1 VNQDVTSPLC
11 DVMAGKEP
19 TLAELLLRLR
29 ADQLQRWQ
37 QGERPQLESY
47 LEQYPLLRQH
57 PEALLDLISSEL
69 LLRGQGNDLPELA
82 EYLERFP
89 AHEAA
94 LRQHFLLFGRL
105 RSRSRARATQELPPS
120 MVSST
125 LPDTGQPAGAAPV
138 VFPTVPGYDIYRELG
153 RGNMGVVYHACHRS
167 LEMEVALK
175 LPHPHLM
182 ADRHSRERFARE
194 AQAAARLHHPNLCR
208 VLEVGEWQGRPYLAM
223 AYVPGQ
229 ALTHVPPHHPAAVVA
244 LMHTLALALA
254 EAHRLGVV
262 HRDLKPS
269 NILITPDGAPVV
281 TDFGLALRLDAGE
294 ERLTQ
299 AGTVMGTPHYMAP
312 EQARGDLQAMGP
324 SCDIYSL
331 GVILYELLTGQ
342 VPFSGP
348 GVMALL
354 SQVLFQDPTP
364 PRQLRPEID
373 GRLEAL
379 CLKALA
385 KRPEHRFANMEEFAE
400 ALWSYLQDSELPATL
415 ATADAAATMTGQR
428 PLVSRSLVRFAF
440 AGLGERAPQFT
451 TPGDRLYL
459 DVGNDLRPGVI
470 DRHNRTASHASTT
483 SLVLGHPELLD
494 AAVVR
499 QRRAEAPFV
508 LVLPERPDLDGI
520 ASAYLASAYLSTGQF
535 PAGAAGLGRY
545 LDQVDAG
552 RIGMSRSQPWSLYT
566 AYVQLKG
573 KLLKRTWNS
582 DYERYQ
588 ATVGQGMRLIEFVLA
603 QAAQLGTP
611 VAEVD
616 AFACG
621 DLFAEVDRQ
630 EIVQDRERYA
640 QVLLHP
646 RTQARRALLRLPDR
660 TGGTVA
666 VEALLIHDVHH
677 VEERA
682 QCVFF
687 RDWART
693 DSEHSRSGQGFV
705 ALVVFRPEGAGQVR
719 RSILSLRPDSAASLE
734 GLGLLLEQAEAV
746 RRREIY
752 GVDDRVTDPS
762 SGAILPP
769 RPGYD
774 NADPWYDGRAHE
786 YTLVDSPRS
795 GTLLRAEE
803 IEAILL
809 RFGQC
814 QEEPEPVGEKGVP

>member
-1 VNQDVTSPLC
+1 MSGTPE
-11 DVMAGKEP
+11 GKEP

-37 QGERPQLESY
+37 QGERPRLETY

-69 LLRGQGNDLPELA
+69 LLRGQGGELPQLE
-82 EYLERFP
+82 EYLKRFP

-94 LRQHFLLFGRL
+94 LRQHFLLFQQMREQKRT
-105 RSRSRARATQELPPS
+105 RSTQAAP
-120 MVSST
+120 VSLGDIT
-125 LPDTGQPAGAAPV
+125 LPDRGQAASTPSAVLPA
-138 VFPTVPGYDIYRELG
+138 VPGYDIFRELG
-153 RGNMGVVYHACHRS
+153 RGNMGVVYHAYHRS

-175 LPHPHLM
+175 LPHAYLM

-208 VLEVGEWQGRPYLAM
+208 VLEVGDWEGRPYLAM

-229 ALTHVPPHHPAAVVA
+229 SLALAPPHHPAAVVA
-244 LMHTLALALA
+244 LVHTLALALA

-269 NILITPDGAPVV
+269 NILITPRGEPVV

-299 AGTVMGTPHYMAP
+299 AGAVMGTPHYMAP

-342 VPFSGP
+342 VPFSAS

-354 SQVLFQDPTP
+354 SQVLFQDPVP

-373 GRLEAL
+373 GRLEAV

-385 KRPEHRFANMEEFAE
+385 KRPEHRFASMEELAE
-400 ALWSYLQDSELPATL
+400 ALRGHLQDSQPSTLKTTVIPAPLP
-415 ATADAAATMTGQR
+415 GQR
-428 PLVSRSLVRFAF
+428 VLVRLVRFAF
-440 AGLGERAPQFT
+440 AGLGERAPHFT

-470 DRHNRTASHASTT
+470 DRHNRTVSRASTT
-483 SLVLGHPELLD
+483 SLVLAHPELVD

-508 LVLPERPDLDGI
+508 LVLPERPDLDAI
-520 ASAYLASAYLSTGQF
+520 ASAYLASAYLTTGRF
-535 PAGAAGLGRY
+535 PAGAEALGRY

-552 RIGMSRSQPWSLYT
+552 RVGMSGSRPCSLYT
-566 AYVQLKG
+566 AFVQLIG
-573 KLLKRTWNS
+573 KLHRRTWNS
-582 DYERYQ
+582 EHERHQ
-588 ATVGQGMRLIEFVLA
+588 ETVRRGMRLIEYVLSRTT
-603 QAAQLGTP
+603 QHGTP

-616 AFACG
+616 ALGCY
-621 DLFAEVDRQ
+621 DLFEESDRQ
-630 EIVQDRERYA
+630 EIVQDRERYVQA
-640 QVLLHP
+640 LLNP
-646 RTQARRALLRLPDR
+646 RTRARRAMLRLPDR
-660 TGGTVA
+660 AGGTVE
-666 VEALLIHDVHH
+666 VETLLLHDLHH
-677 VEERA
+677 LEVGA
-682 QCVFF
+682 HCVFF

-693 DSEHSRSGQGFV
+693 DTEHSRLGQGFV
-705 ALVVFRPEGAGQVR
+705 ALMVFRPEGAGQAR
-719 RSILSLRPDSAASLE
+719 RCILSLRPDSPASLE
-734 GLGLLLEQAEAV
+734 GLGLLLEQAESV

-752 GVDDRVTDPS
+752 GVDDRVTDPT
-762 SGAILPP
+762 SGEILPP

-786 YTLVDSPRS
+786 HTLVDSPRS

-803 IEAILL
+803 IEALL
-809 RFGQC
+809 LHFGRC
-814 QEEPEPVGEKGVP
+814 REEPEPLAGRS